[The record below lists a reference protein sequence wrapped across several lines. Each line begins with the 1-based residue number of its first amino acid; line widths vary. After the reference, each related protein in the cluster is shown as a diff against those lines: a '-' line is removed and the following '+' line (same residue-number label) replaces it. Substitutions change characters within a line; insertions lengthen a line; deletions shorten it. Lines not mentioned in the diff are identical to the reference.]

1 MLAQLKGL
9 FTPEAIAKTL
19 APMPPLESTIM
30 DSLFKNRPSHP
41 LPVIGVQDL
50 TPVVQTVPVVRR
62 DGTPVNLDSEAVSMQ
77 FVAPLP
83 VKVQIPVT
91 ASELNDLKVIFGNQ
105 AAVAAWRA
113 RKVDQVRRAVRDT
126 TEGMCAVVATTG
138 KLTWPVKL
146 DGGGAEVYE
155 IDYGPLLSY
164 TPDALLTAASRL
176 PQVYALLR
184 GMELEVKQA
193 GLGGNVEFWAGSDV
207 VAVLLGIVESY
218 VSTTESKPYRVS
230 LEQGKV
236 VVGNYTIRFM
246 DETYPDPTDKSRW
259 LPKLPARM
267 LLCVATNQQGNVW
280 YCAIDSISANNAATP
295 LHIVPVVRPD
305 DSGIMLIGQAKP
317 LPARPSKASC
327 KAIVVA

>member
-30 DSLFKNRPSHP
+30 DALFKNRPSHP

-62 DGTPVNLDSEAVSMQ
+62 DGTPVNLDNEAVSMQ

-138 KLTWPVKL
+138 KLSAEEQFYMRSRGIPEDEARVLQMISFLSPVL
-146 DGGGAEVYE
+146 EAVEEAAREDIA
-155 IDYGPLLSY
+155 S
-164 TPDALLTAASRL
+164 ALEAAVR
-176 PQVYALLR
+176 Q
-184 GMELEVKQA
+184 
-193 GLGGNVEFWAGSDV
+193 
-207 VAVLLGIVESY
+207 I
-218 VSTTESKPYRVS
+218 
-230 LEQGKV
+230 
-236 VVGNYTIRFM
+236 
-246 DETYPDPTDKSRW
+246 
-259 LPKLPARM
+259 
-267 LLCVATNQQGNVW
+267 
-280 YCAIDSISANNAATP
+280 AA
-295 LHIVPVVRPD
+295 
-305 DSGIMLIGQAKP
+305 Q
-317 LPARPSKASC
+317 
-327 KAIVVA
+327 